1 MDDYCLISELARM
14 AGVAEN
20 TARRYVKS
28 FPERFPGKVSRR
40 KIRYPLAAVDTLR
53 RIADLR
59 GQGLGTEEIRRRLE
73 EEQEPEIGERHAGQ
87 EPAGTAAR
95 DASPELAG
103 LCAEIE
109 LLKSELV
116 EASGL
121 IGRLASEQA
130 VLRQETGR
138 LAIDLAEE
146 RAKAGRLKD
155 ELALARDAL
164 EHMARDLDRIREE
177 NCRLA
182 ARLSEMLRERQEME
196 ERLDARLSA
205 LEALQGPSV
214 DFMRLPLVFK
224 SEQGEFLGVSD
235 RQTSQHFSLRDF
247 VYLIH
252 KNAGGRKDVDTV
264 WQRLGGAGWRL
275 VIHESAPLS
284 GRRKS
289 HHVDVER
296 FTTPM
301 GNLVA
306 RLVDLCFDGQTM
318 PPFLVYE
325 LFRQID
331 RDFS

>member
-14 AGVAEN
+14 AGLAEN
-20 TARRYVKS
+20 TARRYVKN
-28 FPERFPGKVSRR
+28 FPERFPGKVYRR

-59 GQGLGTEEIRRRLE
+59 GQGLRTEEVRRRLE
-73 EEQEPEIGERHAGQ
+73 EQEPETGERHAGRKT
-87 EPAGTAAR
+87 AGTAAR
-95 DASPELAG
+95 DASPEPAG
-103 LCAEIE
+103 LRAEIE
-109 LLKSELV
+109 LLKIGLA

-121 IGRLASEQA
+121 SGRLAGEQA

-138 LAIDLAEE
+138 LAMDLAEE
-146 RAKAGRLKD
+146 RAKAGHLKG
-155 ELALARDAL
+155 ELASARDAL
-164 EHMARDLDRIREE
+164 EHMARDLGRIREE
-177 NCRLA
+177 NRRLA
-182 ARLSEMLRERQEME
+182 ARLSEMLRERQELE
-196 ERLDARLSA
+196 ERLDARLAA
-205 LEALQGPSV
+205 LEALQGPSP
-214 DFMRLPLVFK
+214 DFMRLPIVFR

-235 RQTSQHFSLRDF
+235 KQTGQHFSLRDF

-296 FTTPM
+296 FTTPI

-325 LFRQID
+325 LFRQIG